1 MRTAVLNMIGDM
13 PFVTPGMH
21 RLGPDGWTR
30 LELAV
35 IANDEGDRSFAQGLI
50 ADLERRLK
58 VTDGDRLAALYGRDV
73 VAGPHTPLERMK
85 PRKERRK
92 AFFAE
97 INAKPPK
104 PIEEREKAVKKT
116 TQIKD
121 GDGPTG
127 ERKRKGEFELEPVD
141 FLDPTARLG
150 HTGETKKGFVEVS
163 TRTRNSFARTAS
175 RLERFQGLTKT
186 EVDAGLW
193 LAKLW
198 DETGYDTRVTAN
210 LLATGGGI
218 TEGPEERI
226 DARTEL
232 HYAIQVLN
240 LLGADQA
247 SVVIA
252 VVIEG
257 QNSALAGSKKY
268 ADEAKAKTY
277 VAAVLQMG
285 LRLLA
290 AHLNVMEKN
299 RSASPRE
306 AARARYLARHIRAA
320 RAKNAAVSPAQIQA

>member
-1 MRTAVLNMIGDM
+1 MSCAVLNMIDTL
-13 PFVTPGMH
+13 PLVTPAPGM
-21 RLGPDGWTR
+21 RLGKRGWTR
-30 LELAV
+30 LEMAIV
-35 IANDEGDRSFAQGLI
+35 ANDEGRRDAAQAMIAEIENGLGI
-50 ADLERRLK
+50 
-58 VTDGDRLAALYGRDV
+58 TNGDRLAALYGDNV
-73 VAGPHTPLERMK
+73 VSGPHTPLDRLK

-116 TQIKD
+116 ALIKD

-150 HTGETKKGFVEVS
+150 HTGETKGGFVEVS
-163 TRTRNSFARTAS
+163 TRTRNSLAKTAS
-175 RLERFQGLTKT
+175 RLERFQGLTKA
-186 EVDAGLW
+186 EVNAGLW

-198 DETGYDTRVTAN
+198 EETGYDTRVTAN
-210 LLATGGGI
+210 LLATGGGV

-232 HYAIQVLN
+232 HYALQVLS
-240 LLGADQA
+240 LLGTDQA
-247 SVVIA
+247 SVVLA

-257 QNSALAGSKKY
+257 QNSALAGAKKY
-268 ADEAKAKTY
+268 PDETKAKTY

-320 RAKNAAVSPAQIQA
+320 RAKNGAQIQA